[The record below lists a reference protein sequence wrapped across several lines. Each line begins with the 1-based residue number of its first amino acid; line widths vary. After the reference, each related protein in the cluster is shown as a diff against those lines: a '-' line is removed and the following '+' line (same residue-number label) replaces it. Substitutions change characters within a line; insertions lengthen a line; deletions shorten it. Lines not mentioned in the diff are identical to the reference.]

1 MPPRS
6 TNKAKATSTQ
16 KQVAKTGSQEEPL
29 EEPLTQRELNKIK
42 AAQKREAKQE
52 LERAAKKE
60 LERGA
65 KKGQEKMLKSQE
77 EPAAASDSRAKSSEA
92 GAAISSPAGTANSS
106 PAAAQGQEG
115 DHPGGATHAA
125 DTEAAQHD
133 PHQTPV
139 LVGNSSPKPV
149 LVGNS
154 SPKPQTRVGMQ
165 FFPSVL
171 VGNSSKASVAGNT
184 LCAFHF
190 AWKVPTQTILMIS
203 CFRISGGAV
212 CRIQESNV
220 FSFSGKPHMFSG

>member
-29 EEPLTQRELNKIK
+29 EERLTQRELNKIQ

-52 LERAAKKE
+52 LERAAKK
-60 LERGA
+60 
-65 KKGQEKMLKSQE
+65 GQEKMLKSQEEPAAE

-190 AWKVPTQTILMIS
+190 AWKVPTQTILMIP
-203 CFRISGGAV
+203 CFRISGGV